1 MSRVSIIGL
10 AGHIGAGKTL
20 AASMVPG
27 ATHLQ
32 WSDAVY
38 RGIAAIFGISED
50 TLRDRRSKDNTI
62 KVAGMDLS
70 PRNLLRT
77 LGTEWGRE
85 MVHDDIWVNL
95 TMDRIRLLRESTGCR
110 RFTICG
116 TRFVNEVAAI
126 RERGGEVWWIE
137 RPGLTPGE
145 HVSDQVLTAE
155 QCDRV
160 IANDETPL
168 ALRRKIEAAW
178 SEYATGRAPLN
189 ARIE

>member
-1 MSRVSIIGL
+1 MTRTSIIGL

-38 RGIAAIFGISED
+38 RGIAAILGVEEAI
-50 TLRDRRSKDNTI
+50 LRDRRCKDNTI
-62 KVAGMDLS
+62 RVAGMDLS
-70 PRNLLRT
+70 PRHLLRT

-85 MVHDDIWVNL
+85 MVHDEIWVNL

-116 TRFVNEVAAI
+116 TRFGNEVAAI

-137 RPGLTPGE
+137 RPGLSAGE
-145 HVSDQVLTAE
+145 HVSDQILTAD

-160 IANDETPL
+160 IDNIGTVDD
-168 ALRRKIEAAW
+168 LRQEIEAAW
-178 SEYATGRAPLN
+178 EAVATGRAPLN

>member
-1 MSRVSIIGL
+1 MTRTSIIGL

-38 RGIAAIFGISED
+38 RGIAAILGVEEAI
-50 TLRDRRSKDNTI
+50 LRDRRCKDATI
-62 KVAGMDLS
+62 RVAGMDLS
-70 PRNLLRT
+70 PRHLLRT

-85 MVHDDIWVNL
+85 MIHYDLWVQL

-116 TRFVNEVAAI
+116 TRFGNEVAAI

-137 RPGLTPGE
+137 RPGLSAGE
-145 HVSDQVLTAE
+145 HVSDQLLTADR
-155 QCDRV
+155 CDRV
-160 IANDETPL
+160 IDNIGTVDD
-168 ALRRKIEAAW
+168 LRQEIEAAW
-178 SEYATGRAPLN
+178 EAFATGRAPLN